1 MADATGKREAN
12 KRATRSAI
20 DEAAKRLF
28 AARGYEATTVRQI
41 ADAAGVKERTFYR
54 YFDGKGGLIAE
65 DADRWIEILHHA
77 IRERPAHEPPAV
89 AVRRALTALRQQI
102 ADSTRTKPIWL
113 FTNQPRPY
121 ELLQKSAPRPLLRFE
136 QAITDAILAR
146 TDPEPDAAT
155 RFNAELVA
163 RVAVAILRSAAIYQR
178 ELELTDSPGSAN
190 IQKILQHA
198 HTTLAGLTHD

>member
-102 ADSTRTKPIWL
+102 AD
-113 FTNQPRPY
+113 
-121 ELLQKSAPRPLLRFE
+121 
-136 QAITDAILAR
+136 
-146 TDPEPDAAT
+146 
-155 RFNAELVA
+155 
-163 RVAVAILRSAAIYQR
+163 
-178 ELELTDSPGSAN
+178 
-190 IQKILQHA
+190 
-198 HTTLAGLTHD
+198 